1 MARREHDFYPT
12 PSWCVDRLLDAVP
25 LPGSNFLEP
34 CSGTRGICSA
44 VDAWQEREGSG
55 PARWTTVD
63 INPIHMPT
71 HCADFVSPSWAS
83 GGNVLGDRMFD
94 AVITNP
100 PYSLALDFVKQSL
113 RHTSF
118 VAALLRLNWLA
129 SAQRHHWL
137 SRNMPDVFV
146 IPERPSFTGDGK
158 TDGCDYAWMVWRNGI
173 ANGGT
178 IQVLDRTP
186 VERRRG

>member
-1 MARREHDFYPT
+1 MARRELDFYPT
-12 PSWCVDRLLDAVP
+12 PSWCVDRLLDAVAV
-25 LPGSNFLEP
+25 PGSHYLEP
-34 CSGTRGICSA
+34 CSGTRSICSA
-44 VDAWQEREGSG
+44 VDAWREREGSG

-63 INPIHMPT
+63 INPIHMPN
-71 HCADFVSPSWAS
+71 HCADFVCM
-83 GGNVLGDRMFD
+83 GGPLGDRMFD

-100 PYSLALDFVKQSL
+100 PYSLALDFVQQSL
-113 RHTSF
+113 RHSSF

-129 SAQRHHWL
+129 SAERQHWL
-137 SRNMPDVFV
+137 RRHTPDVFV
-146 IPERPSFTGDGK
+146 LPDRPSFTEDGQ
-158 TDGCDYAWMVWRNGI
+158 TDATDYAWMVWRNGI